1 MGKFADFNIK
11 NNTEN
16 TNVSQSNSGG
26 FNVQNTQVI
35 NNRTINNHYTK
46 QNSNGDG
53 DVGAFMA
60 GAAILTVGIGFVIWS
75 FFTHYQEI
83 YPILKTGALFSPVLS
98 IIGIIALV
106 LREEIET
113 TDVVRFFFIVLA
125 GGSVFLLN
133 EYLNISV
140 PQEIID
146 LSKQA
151 VSVSGFWN
159 GLNEYG
165 KNLSLSLISS
175 SILIGVSIILIIF
188 AAFRELS
195 YALANKNESGF
206 WFASLKLTNL
216 FRVQALGNGGI
227 ITLILAM
234 IFLTLN
240 GYVFHFE
247 WN

>member
-1 MGKFADFNIK
+1 
-11 NNTEN
+11 
-16 TNVSQSNSGG
+16 
-26 FNVQNTQVI
+26 
-35 NNRTINNHYTK
+35 
-46 QNSNGDG
+46 
-53 DVGAFMA
+53 
-60 GAAILTVGIGFVIWS
+60 
-75 FFTHYQEI
+75 
-83 YPILKTGALFSPVLS
+83 SPVLS
-98 IIGIIALV
+98 IIGIISLV
-106 LREEIET
+106 LREEVET
-113 TDVVRFFFIVLA
+113 TDIVRFFFLVLA

-133 EYLNISV
+133 EYLNINV

-175 SILIGVSIILIIF
+175 SILIGTSIILIIF
-188 AAFRELS
+188 SAFRELS
-195 YALANKNESGF
+195 YSLANKNKSGF

-234 IFLTLN
+234 TFLTLN